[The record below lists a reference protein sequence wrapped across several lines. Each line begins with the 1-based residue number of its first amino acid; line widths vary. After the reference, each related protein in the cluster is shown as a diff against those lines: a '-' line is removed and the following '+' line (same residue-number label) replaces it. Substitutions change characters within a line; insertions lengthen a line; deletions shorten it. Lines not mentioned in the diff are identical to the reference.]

1 MMSNLAKT
9 NGGRMGFRVRAWS
22 KCDHFITEREH
33 PTMHEAVVDLMREE
47 KRDEV
52 GRVALM
58 DGDKALI
65 RKRI

>member
-1 MMSNLAKT
+1 
-9 NGGRMGFRVRAWS
+9 MGFRVRAWS